1 MRASISSALTE
12 EKPRPIVFGPKRRL
26 EPNAT
31 RARASCID
39 EQVMPLASN
48 LFQANQ
54 RLQECLIKDSAHVTS
69 GSRGVHVA
77 LIQYAVLRLE
87 GGQIDGRDIIAQ
99 LYGPTTAA
107 AVLAYKTRRRII
119 NTAYQTSA
127 DNIVGRLTI
136 AALDREMRL
145 VDLKDLSRNI
155 LPL

>member
-1 MRASISSALTE
+1 
-12 EKPRPIVFGPKRRL
+12 
-26 EPNAT
+26 
-31 RARASCID
+31 
-39 EQVMPLASN
+39 
-48 LFQANQ
+48 
-54 RLQECLIKDSAHVTS
+54 
-69 GSRGVHVA
+69 
-77 LIQYAVLRLE
+77 VLRLE
-87 GGQIDGRDIIAQ
+87 GGQIDGRDISAQ

-127 DNIVGRLTI
+127 DNIVGRMTI